1 MLRYHRNFSLTLPV
15 GSDFPTR
22 ELIHI
27 IHQHKHLNIMAL
39 EMQDLMALK
48 SMGGKEMT
56 PYEQYMVS
64 HKESKK
70 PSGVAIAGLTVCSVA
85 AAAAVTAWIFGG
97 TYANAKSKEAKE
109 AAQSA
114 KEVAMAYYAGVDKRL
129 DNIGALLESE
139 VNRRIQGDINITQS
153 VADTIS
159 GQQSASQSTSVEN
172 SAMATAYNQIISDR
186 LTGRSSL
193 DAQPVCIYSAPQPCA
208 CPGCGCNG

>member
-1 MLRYHRNFSLTLPV
+1 V

-39 EMQDLMALK
+39 EMNDLMALK
-48 SMGGKEMT
+48 SMGNGGGMT
-56 PYEQYMVS
+56 PYEQYMVGY
-64 HKESKK
+64 KQSKR
-70 PSGVAIAGLTVCSVA
+70 PSGVAIAGLTVASVA
-85 AAAAVTAWIFGG
+85 AVAGATAWIFSG

-159 GQQSASQSTSVEN
+159 GQQSTSQSTSVEN